1 MLWRAARKLEW
12 AWETFIFMVSLI
24 IWWVND
30 VLYLLY
36 LNRLLAQPVQ
46 YSPKSPA
53 SPKDSLTLR
62 GCHDQLCPARCGLH
76 LTGIILGLGYAGTN
90 LATKLGF
97 LPWTPHP
104 WHQKGP
110 GLLDVDFYMWHLL
123 ASMSIIISTFLYL
136 SNEKVQSQLNALMVT
151 NWMCVGTRHLSR
163 KRAALP
169 EMSGKRNLSLL

>member
-1 MLWRAARKLEW
+1 MLWWAARKLEW

-62 GCHDQLCPARCGLH
+62 GCHE
-76 LTGIILGLGYAGTN
+76 GYAGTN